1 MSDHVEIG
9 EIAERLK
16 SYVNTNIE
24 LLKLELT
31 ERCSVIGAS
40 LLSSLLVVLIVALFV
55 FFVSLWL
62 GFYLSDLLGDSYSG
76 FAIIAGFYL
85 ILGIVLILGKSKFLE
100 SPLRDK
106 IIQKVL
112 NKNEVK
118 RPKN

>member
-1 MSDHVEIG
+1 MSDHVEMG
-9 EIAERLK
+9 ELANSLK

-24 LLKLELT
+24 LLKLEVT

-40 LLSSLLVVLIVALFV
+40 LLSNLLVILIVALFAL
-55 FFVSLWL
+55 FVSLWL
-62 GFYLSDLLGDSYSG
+62 GFYLSALLGDSYSG

-85 ILGIVLILGKSKFLE
+85 ILGIVLILGKNKFLE

-112 NKNEVK
+112 NKNEEK
-118 RPKN
+118 SPKK

>member
-1 MSDHVEIG
+1 MSDHLEMG
-9 EIAERLK
+9 ELAESLK
-16 SYVNTNIE
+16 NYLNTNIE

-40 LLSSLLVVLIVALFV
+40 LLSNLLVVLIVVLFA
-55 FFVSLWL
+55 FFGSLWF

-85 ILGIVLILGKSKFLE
+85 ILGIVLILGKNKFLE

-112 NKNEVK
+112 NKKEEK
-118 RPKN
+118 RPKI